1 MGIPFSSLHLH
12 TMKGLLQVSACLIIT
27 YVNVAV
33 SYNPYSYTA
42 RFAPSNVDSYASMG
56 VVDWGK
62 RSYNP
67 YLYFSRPSSSYSADD
82 YSSMGDVNWAKRSL
96 NPYSYNWMKPRSY
109 AYHSMADADWGWK
122 KRRDDSYDY
131 DPIAQALSEDS
142 KRSPVR
148 YSKTYKY
155 SQPYMKAR
163 PNMDAKYSNYGVARP
178 QTRNSLGERQYS
190 FGMADMDWGWKKR
203 SQWPALMD
211 IEDAI
216 EIPDDDVE
224 DNLEMEK
231 KNVAALAEQNMFPP
245 KHTLK
250 FGKRNDEDVEDD
262 EGIDEEKR
270 SISSIVRG
278 GRSVTSLVR
287 NNGGIRQSKV

>member
-1 MGIPFSSLHLH
+1 
-12 TMKGLLQVSACLIIT
+12 MKGLLQVSACLIIA

-56 VVDWGK
+56 DVDWGK

>member
-12 TMKGLLQVSACLIIT
+12 TMKGLLQVSACLIIA
-27 YVNVAV
+27 YINVAV

-56 VVDWGK
+56 DVDWGK

-82 YSSMGDVNWAKRSL
+82 YSSMGDV
-96 NPYSYNWMKPRSY
+96 
-109 AYHSMADADWGWK
+109 DWG
-122 KRRDDSYDY
+122 KRSYDY